1 MSATDRAQR
10 WQKIAIDH
18 FTYTLN
24 LFLALTIAVLGYW
37 FELLRD
43 AQFMQETGAK
53 CFLLSS
59 FVTLAISA
67 VCGLTCVVCRMRDF
81 RGTAQRARGTQEAPS
96 RQELRGL
103 GRCTRCL
110 FHVHVVGFGLG
121 VALLTVALLQTYGDR
136 LW

>member
-1 MSATDRAQR
+1 MDQ
-10 WQKIAIDH
+10 

-24 LFLALTIAVLGYW
+24 LFLALTVAVLGYW
-37 FELLRD
+37 FSLLRD
-43 AQFMQETGAK
+43 AEFMRATGAK
-53 CFLLSS
+53 CILLSS

-67 VCGLTCVVCRMRDF
+67 FCGLTCVVCRMRDF
-81 RGTAQRARGTQEAPS
+81 RGTAQRARGALEAPS

-110 FHVHVVGFGLG
+110 FNVHVVRFGVG
-121 VALLTVALLQTYGDR
+121 VALLAVALLQTYGHR